1 MEYLSVSENMNKT
14 ENHIPH
20 NLIHVAEEYGY
31 SKAIKSSKQSFGLA
45 VFAGIFIAL
54 AFVFYITVT
63 TGAQGSSWGFVHL
76 LGGLAFSLG
85 LILVVI
91 CGAELFTSSVLSTVT
106 WANKNI
112 TTSTLLK
119 MWLRVYC
126 GNLIGALFI
135 LLLVMSAGLYQ
146 LDGGAWGLNAL
157 KVAQHKIHHSWLQAF
172 SLGILCNMLVCL
184 AIWMTFSTKNVMTR
198 AFLVILPVAMFVSC
212 GFEHCIANMFMVPL
226 GIAISHLADSSFFS
240 ALGVSQSQFSDLT
253 ISHFI
258 YNNLIPV
265 TLGNI
270 VGGGVVI
277 ALGNWLIEH
286 TPAKS
291 AECNNEKL
299 SLS

>member
-1 MEYLSVSENMNKT
+1 MANSLNKA
-14 ENHIPH
+14 EQQFPV
-20 NLIHVAEEYGY
+20 NLYKVAEEYGY
-31 SKAIKSSKQSFGLA
+31 SKVVKSAKKSFGLA

-54 AFVFYITVT
+54 AFVFYLTVT
-63 TGAQGSSWGFVHL
+63 TGAKGSPWGLVHFI
-76 LGGLAFSLG
+76 GGFAFSLG

-106 WANKNI
+106 WANRKI
-112 TTSTLLK
+112 TTSALLK

-126 GNLIGALFI
+126 GNLVGALFI

-146 LDGGAWGLNAL
+146 IDGGAWGLNAL
-157 KVAQHKIHHSWLQAF
+157 MVAQHKIHHSWLQAF

-198 AFLVILPVAMFVSC
+198 SFLVILPVAMFVSS

-226 GIAISHLADSSFFS
+226 GIAISHFADVSFYHS
-240 ALGVSQSQFSDLT
+240 IGVARSQFVDLT
-253 ISHFI
+253 IHNFI
-258 YNNLIPV
+258 FKNLIPV

-277 ALGNWLIEH
+277 ALGNWLIEQS
-286 TPAKS
+286 PAKS
-291 AECNNEKL
+291 RLADNK
-299 SLS
+299 